1 MTTELTN
8 LPCGTVQ
15 LKVCVNHLCELGWVT
30 SHHLVPTKEA
40 QLKQALRH
48 HKTNKGLFKG
58 LELQGCFGVALMG
71 PDPRI
76 PVADWNEFT

>member
-15 LKVCVNHLCELGWVT
+15 LKVCVNDLCELGWVT

-40 QLKQALRH
+40 QLKQPPRH
-48 HKTNKGLFKG
+48 HKT
-58 LELQGCFGVALMG
+58 
-71 PDPRI
+71 I
-76 PVADWNEFT
+76 

>member
-15 LKVCVNHLCELGWVT
+15 LKVCANHLCELGWVT

-48 HKTNKGLFKG
+48 QKTNEGSSQGLSTKVG
-58 LELQGCFGVALMG
+58 LGW
-71 PDPRI
+71 R
-76 PVADWNEFT
+76 

>member
-48 HKTNKGLFKG
+48 YKTNEVFPEGG
-58 LELQGCFGVALMG
+58 
-71 PDPRI
+71 
-76 PVADWNEFT
+76 

>member
-40 QLKQALRH
+40 QLKQALRQP
-48 HKTNKGLFKG
+48 KTNDVFPKGG
-58 LELQGCFGVALMG
+58 
-71 PDPRI
+71 
-76 PVADWNEFT
+76 

>member
-40 QLKQALRH
+40 QLKQALLHYR
-48 HKTNKGLFKG
+48 TNEVFAKG
-58 LELQGCFGVALMG
+58 
-71 PDPRI
+71 R
-76 PVADWNEFT
+76 

>member
-48 HKTNKGLFKG
+48 HKMN
-58 LELQGCFGVALMG
+58 
-71 PDPRI
+71 
-76 PVADWNEFT
+76 

>member
-15 LKVCVNHLCELGWVT
+15 LKVCTNHICELGWVT

-48 HKTNKGLFKG
+48 HKTN
-58 LELQGCFGVALMG
+58 
-71 PDPRI
+71 
-76 PVADWNEFT
+76 

>member
-48 HKTNKGLFKG
+48 NKTN
-58 LELQGCFGVALMG
+58 
-71 PDPRI
+71 
-76 PVADWNEFT
+76 

>member
-40 QLKQALRH
+40 QLKRALRH
-48 HKTNKGLFKG
+48 HKTNEVFAKG
-58 LELQGCFGVALMG
+58 
-71 PDPRI
+71 R
-76 PVADWNEFT
+76 

>member
-40 QLKQALRH
+40 QLKEALRH
-48 HKTNKGLFKG
+48 HKTNSGSSEGLSTK
-58 LELQGCFGVALMG
+58 VASG
-71 PDPRI
+71 WR
-76 PVADWNEFT
+76 

>member
-15 LKVCVNHLCELGWVT
+15 LKVCTNHLCELGWVT

-48 HKTNKGLFKG
+48 HKTNKGPSEDLSIKVDSG
-58 LELQGCFGVALMG
+58 W
-71 PDPRI
+71 R
-76 PVADWNEFT
+76 

>member
-15 LKVCVNHLCELGWVT
+15 VKVCMNHLCELGWVT

-40 QLKQALRH
+40 QLKKAIRQ
-48 HKTNKGLFKG
+48 HKDLGLHKR
-58 LELQGCFGVALMG
+58 LETAHWTWDGVDLLDL
-71 PDPRI
+71 DPQKPRL
-76 PVADWNEFT
+76 

>member
-15 LKVCVNHLCELGWVT
+15 IRVCEDNLCALGWVS

-40 QLKQALRH
+40 QLK
-48 HKTNKGLFKG
+48 
-58 LELQGCFGVALMG
+58 E
-71 PDPRI
+71 RI
-76 PVADWNEFT
+76 RQEAIDAFAEADCA

>member
-15 LKVCVNHLCELGWVT
+15 LKVCANHLCELGWVT

-48 HKTNKGLFKG
+48 HKRIKVSSRGLSTKGASG
-58 LELQGCFGVALMG
+58 W
-71 PDPRI
+71 R
-76 PVADWNEFT
+76 

>member
-40 QLKQALRH
+40 QLKQALRN
-48 HKTNKGLFKG
+48 HKTNYGSSKGLSIK
-58 LELQGCFGVALMG
+58 VASG
-71 PDPRI
+71 WR
-76 PVADWNEFT
+76 

>member
-15 LKVCVNHLCELGWVT
+15 LKVCANHLCELGWVT

-40 QLKQALRH
+40 QLKQALLQRGRIEVSSR
-48 HKTNKGLFKG
+48 GLSTK
-58 LELQGCFGVALMG
+58 VA
-71 PDPRI
+71 
-76 PVADWNEFT
+76 

>member
-48 HKTNKGLFKG
+48 QKTNKVFPEGADG
-58 LELQGCFGVALMG
+58 IGRVGV
-71 PDPRI
+71 D
-76 PVADWNEFT
+76 VDWP

>member
-40 QLKQALRH
+40 QLKQALCQP
-48 HKTNKGLFKG
+48 KTNEVFPKGG
-58 LELQGCFGVALMG
+58 
-71 PDPRI
+71 
-76 PVADWNEFT
+76 

>member
-15 LKVCVNHLCELGWVT
+15 LKVCANHLCELGWVT

-40 QLKQALRH
+40 QLKQAL
-48 HKTNKGLFKG
+48 
-58 LELQGCFGVALMG
+58 LQRGRIEVSSRDLSTKVAPG
-71 PDPRI
+71 WR
-76 PVADWNEFT
+76 

>member
-15 LKVCVNHLCELGWVT
+15 LKVCANHLCELGWVT

-40 QLKQALRH
+40 QLKQALLQRGRIEVSSR
-48 HKTNKGLFKG
+48 GLSTK
-58 LELQGCFGVALMG
+58 VASG
-71 PDPRI
+71 WR
-76 PVADWNEFT
+76 

>member
-15 LKVCVNHLCELGWVT
+15 VKVCVNRFCELGWVT

-40 QLKQALRH
+40 QLKKAIREQ
-48 HKTNKGLFKG
+48 KT
-58 LELQGCFGVALMG
+58 M
-71 PDPRI
+71 RI
-76 PVADWNEFT
+76 T

>member
-48 HKTNKGLFKG
+48 HNLN
-58 LELQGCFGVALMG
+58 E
-71 PDPRI
+71 
-76 PVADWNEFT
+76 EFTNWS

>member
-40 QLKQALRH
+40 QLKQALH
-48 HKTNKGLFKG
+48 HHRTNEVFTKGG
-58 LELQGCFGVALMG
+58 
-71 PDPRI
+71 
-76 PVADWNEFT
+76 

>member
-15 LKVCVNHLCELGWVT
+15 LRVCMNQLCELGWVT

-40 QLKQALRH
+40 QLKQAIH
-48 HKTNKGLFKG
+48 HQKTIK
-58 LELQGCFGVALMG
+58 
-71 PDPRI
+71 
-76 PVADWNEFT
+76 TS